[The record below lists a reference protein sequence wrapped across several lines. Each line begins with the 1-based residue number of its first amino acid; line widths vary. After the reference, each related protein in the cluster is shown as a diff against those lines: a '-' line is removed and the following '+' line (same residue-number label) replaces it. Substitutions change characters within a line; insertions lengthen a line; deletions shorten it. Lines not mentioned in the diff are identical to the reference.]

1 MITLN
6 IHDIRKQPG
15 LSMIW
20 EYEDTPD
27 IAEVELADKVSATLK
42 LTNVSSRILVEGS
55 IRTAVKLECAR
66 CLADYVCP
74 LEFSF
79 VEEFLPEGSPELVEK
94 EKLDWEDLNLFSF
107 SDDILDIYEM
117 IRQNIITA
125 LPVKPLCSEGCKG
138 LCPVCGKSRN
148 TETCSC
154 PVEEDEDEGFSTPGF
169 INSN

>member
-15 LSMIW
+15 LSMTW
-20 EYEDTPD
+20 DYEDTPD
-27 IAEVELADKVSATLK
+27 IAEVDLEDKVYVKLK
-42 LTNVSSRILVEGS
+42 LTNVASRILVEGS

-66 CLADYVCP
+66 CLVDYVCP

-79 VEEFLPEGSPELVEK
+79 IEEFLPEGSPELSEHDT
-94 EKLDWEDLNLFSF
+94 LSWEDLSRFSF
-107 SDDILDIYEM
+107 SGDIIDIYEM

-125 LPVKPLCSEGCKG
+125 VPVKPLCSEDCKG
-138 LCPVCGKSRN
+138 LCINCGKSRN
-148 TETCSC
+148 TESCSC
-154 PVEEDEDEGFSTPGF
+154 PVEEEEDDDYSVPGF